1 MCLFR
6 KIAIIGTG
14 LIGGSLGIAIKKN
27 KLAKEVVGVSRH
39 KRSIDLALKNKA
51 IDRGSLALD
60 IIQGSDLVI
69 LAVPVD
75 TIISLKE
82 EVRKIVGKNC
92 LVTDVGS
99 TKVKISGRLS
109 KIFPNYVG
117 SHPLA
122 GSEKRGI
129 LNADPGI
136 FEGSLCVLTPTKTTR
151 VKALA
156 KIKALWIRLGAK
168 TVCISP
174 PEHDKILSFTS
185 HLAHIAAFALINSVP
200 VNFLKF
206 ASGGL
211 KDTTRIA
218 SSDPELWQG
227 ILMTNRIELLKAV
240 KSFESNLKKLKFAIL
255 QNDKGKLAGILKQA
269 RRKRNT
275 LE

>member
-1 MCLFR
+1 MFLFK

-51 IDRGSLALD
+51 VDRGALSFD
-60 IIQGSDLVI
+60 IIKGSDLVI
-69 LAVPVD
+69 LAVPVEAV
-75 TIISLKE
+75 ISLKE
-82 EVRKIVGKNC
+82 QVRKIAGKDC
-92 LVTDVGS
+92 LITDVGS
-99 TKVKISGRLS
+99 TKVKISGNLS

-129 LNADPGI
+129 LNATPGI
-136 FEGSLCVLTPTKTTR
+136 FEGSLCVLTTTKTTQVR
-151 VKALA
+151 ALA
-156 KIKALWIRLGAK
+156 KIKTLWIRLGAK
-168 TVCISP
+168 TVCMSP
-174 PEHDKILSFTS
+174 REHDKILSFTS
-185 HLAHIAAFALINSVP
+185 HLAHIAAFTLINSIP
-200 VNFLKF
+200 VNFLRF

-211 KDTTRIA
+211 RDTTRIA

-227 ILMTNRIELLKAV
+227 IFLTNRAELLKALKV
-240 KSFESNLKKLKFAIL
+240 FELNLNKIESAIVG
-255 QNDKGKLAGILKQA
+255 NNKGKLAGILRQA
-269 RRKRNT
+269 RKKRNI